1 MKISNYGQR
10 PTGVNPYQ
18 RELASTKIERKTE
31 RERKTD
37 DKLEMSQEALRLQQ
51 QNIDPAR
58 LEKVRELKTRYE
70 NGTYTIDYVEVAR
83 KMLQAFDKEK
93 Q

>member
-37 DKLEMSQEALRLQQ
+37 DKLEISQEALRLQQ

-70 NGTYTIDYVEVAR
+70 NGTYTIDYFEVAR
-83 KMLQAFDKEK
+83 KIIQALNKEK

>member
-37 DKLEMSQEALRLQQ
+37 DKLEISQEALRLQQ

-58 LEKVRELKTRYE
+58 LEKVQELKTRYE
-70 NGTYTIDYVEVAR
+70 NGTYTIDYFEVAR
-83 KMLQAFDKEK
+83 KIIQALNKEK

>member
-18 RELASTKIERKTE
+18 WELASTKIERKTE

-37 DKLEMSQEALRLQQ
+37 DKLEISQEALRLQQ

-58 LEKVRELKTRYE
+58 LEKVQELKTRYE

-83 KMLQAFDKEK
+83 KIIQAFNKEK